1 MVVHPK
7 PSKALVD
14 SSTLK
19 YRWCTVIFPVFFFVL
34 LSFMTAAFIATSLCS
49 DLSWISLPRTRDLCL
64 TPFRSCTAELNI
76 AHTHLLQMEN
86 ENIHALRKMSFFCC
100 CCFPKL
106 GYCSVIALLMGKVL
120 WLLYFWYGFWIRFHS
135 LLVLSL
141 WTEIVMSSSRVTVW
155 FSCVM
160 GKK

>member
-64 TPFRSCTAELNI
+64 TPFCSRTAELNI
-76 AHTHLLQMEN
+76 AHIYFKWRMRTYMLWEKCLY
-86 ENIHALRKMSFFCC
+86 FFFF
-100 CCFPKL
+100 FPKTGIL
-106 GYCSVIALLMGKVL
+106 QCDCIINGQSALVTLFLVRFLDQIPLPVSSVLVNWDCDVFKQSYCMV
-120 WLLYFWYGFWIRFHS
+120 
-135 LLVLSL
+135 
-141 WTEIVMSSSRVTVW
+141 
-155 FSCVM
+155 
-160 GKK
+160 